1 MQTVNSLV
9 VLLLV
14 LALVASAGCGD
25 DDGRGAAAPASS
37 GRVVAVQAE
46 DSARSPEAFCDIMP
60 EPAQARRFA
69 MPELDEDV
77 ESDASKWRWVNVW
90 ATWCAPCIEE
100 IPTLVEWESRYAEEG
115 TPVDLVLLSVDENP
129 DAVQAFRRDHPTVPE
144 TARMSDPTAVSEWL
158 ESLGMEGGASLPVH
172 ILVDPQGR
180 ARCLRAGAISDE
192 DYGAVAQLV
201 AG

>member
-1 MQTVNSLV
+1 MTTRLPLLCTA
-9 VLLLV
+9 LLL
-14 LALVASAGCGD
+14 ASTGCGD
-25 DDGRGAAAPASS
+25 DDDGGGTAPTPS

-46 DSARSPEAFCDIMP
+46 ESARSPEAFCDIMP
-60 EPAQARRFA
+60 EPARAARFA
-69 MPELDEDV
+69 MPELEATVD
-77 ESDASKWRWVNVW
+77 SDASKWRWVNVW

-129 DAVQAFRRDHPTVPE
+129 DAVQAFRRDHPTIPE
-144 TARMSDPTAVSEWL
+144 TARMADPTAVTEWL

-201 AG
+201 SG